1 METVSVIIPV
11 YKTKEYLRQCVD
23 SVIKQSYEKLEI
35 ILVDDGSPDSCGAI
49 CDEYAQK
56 DARIQVIHKANGG
69 LSSARNAGIAVAQGK
84 YICFVDSDDYL
95 HAEYVSRLVCA
106 MENGNAQMAA
116 CVFCET
122 TDRQIYQGELPQ
134 SALQVVTNDRFRCA
148 LDADSYAGFAWN
160 KLFDNGILK
169 TNHLLFDETIF
180 NGEDLPFVVEYL
192 THCSKVAFIED
203 PLYYYYIRPN
213 SITTYIHYSARY
225 ATIIYARER
234 VMEMLAES
242 GEGECVEIERLAY
255 LNLLIKMFYLCRS
268 DRENRKQLEQDYKK
282 KIRANLGK
290 TVRFSGIS
298 LKQKIKILAMWYG
311 RIVLGSIYRK
321 KKAV

>member
-23 SVIKQSYEKLEI
+23 SVIKQTYEKLEI
-35 ILVDDGSPDSCGAI
+35 ILVDDGSPDSSGTI
-49 CDEYAQK
+49 CDAYAQK
-56 DARIQVIHKANGG
+56 DDRIQVIHKDNGG

-106 MENGNAQMAA
+106 MEEGSAQMAA

-122 TDRQIYQGELPQ
+122 TDRNVYQEQLPKSDLQIITDKKFHG
-134 SALQVVTNDRFRCA
+134 ALTEE
-148 LDADSYAGFAWN
+148 SYCGYACN
-160 KLFDNGILK
+160 KLFLK
-169 TNHLLFDETIF
+169 AVIQEKHLLFDETIY

-192 THCSKVAFIED
+192 THCEKVAFIKD
-203 PLYYYYIRPN
+203 PLYYYYIRDN
-213 SITTYIHYSARY
+213 SITTYIHYSPRY
-225 ATIIYARER
+225 ATILYARER
-234 VMEMLAES
+234 VLQMLAEA
-242 GEGECVEIERLAY
+242 GQWECVEIERLAY
-255 LNLLIKMFYLCRS
+255 LNLLIKMYYLCQS
-268 DRENRKQLEQDYKK
+268 DKDNEKQLKADYRK

-290 TVRFSGIS
+290 TIGFSGIRVS
-298 LKQKIKILAMWYG
+298 QKVKVLAMWYG